1 MKTLRIENM
10 TKAYGD
16 HKALDDVTLSLSKGE
31 VLSII
36 GPSGSGKTSLL
47 RMVANLE
54 TIDQGRVLLDDE
66 QVTWP
71 NQDSKTHPRIGYV
84 FQNFNLFLNLNVMD
98 NITLGLIHTKGLSKK
113 DAEAKALTL
122 LRQFSLE
129 SKKDRYVSDLSGGEK
144 QRIAIIRALALDPEI
159 LLFDEPTSALDPEN
173 VKEVQE
179 AIKLLTDRSI
189 TIVLVTHEVRFAKQV
204 SDRLAFMDEGKLVVE
219 GPTQSVLKNQPKRL
233 EDFLNALAI

>member
-1 MKTLRIENM
+1 MQTLRIEHV

-16 HKALDDVTLSLSKGE
+16 HKALDDVTLSLKKGE

-54 TIDQGRVLLDDE
+54 TIDEGRILLDDE
-66 QVTWP
+66 PITWA
-71 NQDSKTHPRIGYV
+71 NTVSRTHPRIGFV

-98 NITLGLIHTKGLSKK
+98 NITLGLIHTKGYSKK
-113 DAEAKALTL
+113 EAEDKALEL

-173 VKEVQE
+173 VKEVQD

-189 TIVLVTHEVRFAKQV
+189 TIVLVTHEVRFAQQV
-204 SDRLAFMDEGKLVVE
+204 ADRLAFMDEGRLIIE
-219 GPTQSVLKNQPKRL
+219 GPTESVLKKQPERL
-233 EDFLNALAI
+233 RNFLNALAH